1 MKIVHLA
8 DLHLGYRAYHRS
20 TARGVNQREADVA
33 EAFRRAVAQVVEL
46 RPDLVLIAG
55 DVFHTVRP
63 SNTAIAE
70 AFRQLSVLTGRLPG
84 VPVVMIAGNHDSP
97 RSVDT
102 GNILCLFREIEN
114 VHVVFEECRPVKLPD
129 LDASV
134 LCMPHVSLSVDH
146 RTVIEPDPRAKHN
159 VLLLHAEVTDNEGE
173 PRYRSEFG
181 GAQVPESAIHPKAWT
196 YVALG
201 HHHMPAALA
210 PNAWYAGAVERT
222 SAFIWQEKT
231 PKGFLLFDTDTGR
244 VEFQEVET
252 RPLVDLP
259 WIEAKGLSA
268 TEVDERIR
276 GAVESLEG
284 GIAGKI
290 VRQVVTDVPR
300 VVVREMN
307 HRRVREWKAE
317 ALHFH
322 LDPRPP
328 EVRRRVAVGAPARRL
343 SLKEQVE
350 SFLGQW
356 TPTREEIEKER
367 LVAMGGEYVE
377 RAAEAG

>member
-1 MKIVHLA
+1 
-8 DLHLGYRAYHRS
+8 
-20 TARGVNQREADVA
+20 
-33 EAFRRAVAQVVEL
+33 
-46 RPDLVLIAG
+46 
-55 DVFHTVRP
+55 
-63 SNTAIAE
+63 
-70 AFRQLSVLTGRLPG
+70 
-84 VPVVMIAGNHDSP
+84 
-97 RSVDT
+97 
-102 GNILCLFREIEN
+102 
-114 VHVVFEECRPVKLPD
+114 
-129 LDASV
+129 
-134 LCMPHVSLSVDH
+134 
-146 RTVIEPDPRAKHN
+146 
-159 VLLLHAEVTDNEGE
+159 
-173 PRYRSEFG
+173 
-181 GAQVPESAIHPKAWT
+181 
-196 YVALG
+196 
-201 HHHMPAALA
+201 MPAALA

-244 VEFQEVET
+244 AEFQEVET

-276 GAVESLEG
+276 AAVESLEG

-328 EVRRRVAVGAPARRL
+328 EVRRRVAAGAPARRL

-367 LVAMGGEYVE
+367 LVAMGGEYID
-377 RAAEAG
+377 RAAEG

>member
-1 MKIVHLA
+1 MKIAHLA

-20 TARGVNQREADVA
+20 TPRGINQREADVA

-46 RPDLVLIAG
+46 RPELVLIAG
-55 DVFHTVRP
+55 DIFHTVRP

-70 AFRQLSVLTGRLPG
+70 AFRQLSVLTGRLPD

-114 VHVVFEECRPVKLPD
+114 VQVVFEESRAVRLPA

-134 LCMPHVSLSVDH
+134 LCMPHVALSAEHQVA
-146 RTVIEPDPRAKHN
+146 IEPDPKAKHN
-159 VLLLHAEVTDNEGE
+159 LLLMHAEVTDQEGE

-181 GAQVPESAIHPKAWT
+181 GAQVPESAIRPREWT

-210 PNAWYAGAVERT
+210 PNAWYAGAIERT

-244 VEFQEVET
+244 ADFHAVET

-259 WIEAKGLSA
+259 WVEAKGLSA
-268 TEVDERIR
+268 AEVDERIR
-276 GAVESLEG
+276 ATVEGLEG

-290 VRQVVTDVPR
+290 VRLVVADVPR
-300 VVVREMN
+300 VVVRELN

-322 LDPRPP
+322 LDARPP
-328 EVRRRVAVGAPARRL
+328 EVRRRVATGAPARRL

-356 TPTREEIEKER
+356 TPTRDEIEKDR
-367 LVAMGGEYVE
+367 LVTMGAEYIDRAVE
-377 RAAEAG
+377 AS